1 MGRPRLISSPEE
13 FEERVDAFFAECEER
28 DRPPTVTGMALAVG
42 LSSRESLDEYG
53 RRAEFSDAVKRA
65 KTRVEAAYEGRLWGQ
80 APAGAIFALK
90 NMGWSDRTDHTI
102 GGDPANPL
110 RTVTRIE
117 IVPMVN
123 DDSADQP
130 SA

>member
-65 KTRVEAAYEGRLWGQ
+65 KTRVEASESVICTRS
-80 APAGAIFALK
+80 F
-90 NMGWSDRTDHTI
+90 
-102 GGDPANPL
+102 PL
-110 RTVTRIE
+110 
-117 IVPMVN
+117 
-123 DDSADQP
+123 
-130 SA
+130 